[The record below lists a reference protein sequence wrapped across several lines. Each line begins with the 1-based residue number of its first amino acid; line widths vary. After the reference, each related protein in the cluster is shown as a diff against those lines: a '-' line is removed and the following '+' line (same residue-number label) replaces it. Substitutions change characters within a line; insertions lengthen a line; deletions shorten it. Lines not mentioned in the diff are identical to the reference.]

1 MDAKLNVLVRL
12 RGRHFPIDGTARGE
26 FLIGSFSPVVA
37 NWIAFNR
44 GKKDLITMMFIAL
57 LRGECYD
64 IASLTQKTASSRN
77 TVAKYLKD
85 GVSLGIFDTFRE
97 GNTTYFCGSQIVWD
111 ELLLS
116 AEKERSLMSL
126 GDRKTLAKIFRNL
139 AVQSV
144 ERKFLDFKNVLEVM
158 LHLRGELLAQASKV
172 RLGEQAPQDIPF
184 LTSYPRAWII
194 FIYSMSIATD
204 VILIALTAKS
214 HGKTINLSQIK
225 KTLKTSTNTLRNC
238 VKTGVELGILETELR
253 GREVLVRASD
263 LALEAFLN
271 NYRAGFLT
279 LGPQNLHLLADF
291 FDV

>member
-1 MDAKLNVLVRL
+1 MDPDLNVLMRL
-12 RGRHFPIDGTARGE
+12 RGRHFAVDGTTRGE
-26 FLIGSFSPVVA
+26 FLIGSFSPVVS

-64 IASLTQKTASSRN
+64 IASLTQKTALSRN

-116 AEKERSLMSL
+116 VEKERSVMSL
-126 GDRKTLAKIFRNL
+126 GDRISMAKIFRDL

-144 ERKFLDFKNVLEVM
+144 EQNLDFKNVLEVI
-158 LHLRGELLAQASKV
+158 LHLRGELLEQALKV
-172 RLGEQAPQDIPF
+172 RLGEQAPQDLPF
-184 LTSYPRAWII
+184 VTSYPRDWII

-204 VILIALTAKS
+204 VIMMALTTKS

-253 GREVLVRASD
+253 GREILVRASD
-263 LALEAFLN
+263 LALEAFLS

>member
-1 MDAKLNVLVRL
+1 MRRLWLNYHNVCWAFCRQDYWLDADLNVLMRL
-12 RGRHFPIDGTARGE
+12 RVRHFSIDGTTRGE
-26 FLIGSFSPVVA
+26 FLIGSFSPIVA

-57 LRGECYD
+57 LRGERYD
-64 IASLTQKTASSRN
+64 IATLTQKTASSRN

-126 GDRKTLAKIFRNL
+126 GDRKTMAKIFRDL
-139 AVQSV
+139 AVHSV

-158 LHLRGELLAQASKV
+158 LHLRGELLAQALKV
-172 RLGEQAPQDIPF
+172 RLGEQAPQDLPF
-184 LTSYPRAWII
+184 LTSYPRDWII

-204 VILIALTAKS
+204 VIMMALAAKS

-225 KTLKTSTNTLRNC
+225 KTLKT
-238 VKTGVELGILETELR
+238 
-253 GREVLVRASD
+253 
-263 LALEAFLN
+263 
-271 NYRAGFLT
+271 
-279 LGPQNLHLLADF
+279 
-291 FDV
+291 